1 MGRHPQRRVRLQRV
15 GEMAHHLVQPVLRAV
30 LHAGE
35 LVYPV
40 LAARSAGRNGFAGKV
55 FFRVGYHGLDAEEL
69 LPPVGGLDHKGVVQ
83 GLTVNG
89 HVLVA
94 GEQDVE
100 VQLLAQPVRHILVGG
115 GQHPARG

>member
-1 MGRHPQRRVRLQRV
+1 MLFP
-15 GEMAHHLVQPVLRAV
+15 
-30 LHAGE
+30 
-35 LVYPV
+35 
-40 LAARSAGRNGFAGKV
+40 
-55 FFRVGYHGLDAEEL
+55 VGYHGLDAEEL

-83 GLTVNG
+83 GLTVDG

-100 VQLLAQPVRHILVGG
+100 VQLLAQPVGHILVGG